1 MRNVEVINQVLECN
15 SEKMDIQ
22 ENSIENDEMEEI
34 KETTPKS
41 EIQQENTNCLALTV
55 QKEYKIT
62 VVKNIMKKSFRY
74 SWKIALS
81 IITINFLN
89 TFL

>member
-1 MRNVEVINQVLECN
+1 MRKVEVINQVLECN
-15 SEKMDIQ
+15 SEK
-22 ENSIENDEMEEI
+22 IETQKNCIVNNEIEET
-34 KETTPKS
+34 KSAVNAETP
-41 EIQQENTNCLALTV
+41 QENTNCLALTV
-55 QKEYKIT
+55 QKEYKLT
-62 VVKNIMKKSFRY
+62 VAKNIMKKIFRY

>member
-1 MRNVEVINQVLECN
+1 MEVINQVLEQE
-15 SEKMDIQ
+15 EKQ
-22 ENSIENDEMEEI
+22 EQKPI
-34 KETTPKS
+34 TTEVS
-41 EIQQENTNCLALTV
+41 NCLALTV
-55 QKEYKIT
+55 KKEYKLV
-62 VVKNIMKKSFRY
+62 VVKNIINKGFKV

>member
-1 MRNVEVINQVLECN
+1 MEVINQVLEQK
-15 SEKMDIQ
+15 EKQDIVTT
-22 ENSIENDEMEEI
+22 
-34 KETTPKS
+34 ETS
-41 EIQQENTNCLALTV
+41 NCLALTV
-55 QKEYKIT
+55 KKEYRLI
-62 VVKNIMKKSFRY
+62 VIKNAINKGFKV